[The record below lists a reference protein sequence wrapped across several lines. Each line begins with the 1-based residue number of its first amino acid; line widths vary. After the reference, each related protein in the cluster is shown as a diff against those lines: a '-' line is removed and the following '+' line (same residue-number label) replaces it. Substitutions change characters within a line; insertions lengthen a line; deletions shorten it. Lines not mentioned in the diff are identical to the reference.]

1 MSADFSGFGRE
12 RLAEAFARRRIRWGK
27 FAGQLRRP
35 RPGGE
40 KLPIFVGGCH
50 RSGTSMLMDTIE
62 VSPHTWV
69 YHESPRNLAF
79 RDYRL
84 RSLPW
89 IARLIEWTRARW
101 VVFKPVCDAH
111 RLDHV
116 LARFPA
122 ARVIWPYR
130 RCQDVANSAVRKWGS
145 HHREIL
151 AAIARRDW
159 AWLGWRG
166 ERLEPALV
174 ERIANL
180 YCDDMCLEAAAA
192 FQWYL
197 RNHFFF
203 ELALDKDP
211 RVLLL
216 RYEDLVAA
224 PQDHFQRVFS
234 FVGNCPRDGLN
245 LSAISTR
252 SVGKA
257 PFPAIDPRIA
267 ALCDELTHRLDAQNS
282 AQGD

>member
-1 MSADFSGFGRE
+1 VSEDVSRFRPA
-12 RLAEAFARRRIRWGK
+12 RLAEALSRRRTRWTK

-35 RPGGE
+35 RPEGQ
-40 KLPIFVGGCH
+40 KLPVFVGGCH

-69 YHESPRNLAF
+69 YHESSYNLAF

-84 RSLPW
+84 RPLSW
-89 IARLIEWTRARW
+89 IDRLVEWTRARW

-111 RLDHV
+111 LMDHI
-116 LARFPA
+116 LERFPA
-122 ARVIWPYR
+122 ARIIWPYR
-130 RCQDVANSAVRKWGS
+130 SYQDVANSAVRKWGA
-145 HHREIL
+145 HHREIMG
-151 AAIARRDW
+151 AIARQDR

-166 ERLEPALV
+166 ERLDPV
-174 ERIANL
+174 VVQCVANL
-180 YCDDMCLEAAAA
+180 YRDDMSLEAAASL
-192 FQWYL
+192 QWYL

-224 PQDHFQRVFS
+224 PKEHFRRIFS
-234 FVGNCPRDGLN
+234 FVGNCPLDGLN

-252 SVGKA
+252 SVARA
-257 PFPAIDPRIA
+257 PFPDIDPEIA
-267 ALCDELTHRLDAQNS
+267 ALCDELTSRLDAQNA
-282 AQGD
+282 AQDN